1 MILVW
6 IIAIIGL
13 LWLFAYYGN
22 KYCNTEAYQNKL
34 LSTEGTYLGGSSQ
47 IYDAGFKAIVM
58 VSQKEFIISP
68 MLFQSSSDNIKIPIE
83 KIKVA
88 MIKSEQELRHK
99 MTAGRIILFG
109 IFAKPKEYKTTN
121 KFLYV
126 DYYNDENELETI
138 VVQCNQ
144 AQYIVERIHYHKN
157 KLENQNK
164 NQSVEV

>member
-6 IIAIIGL
+6 IIVIIGL
-13 LWLFAYYGN
+13 LWIFAYYGN
-22 KYCNTEAYQNKL
+22 KYCHTEAYQNKL

-47 IYDAGFKAIVM
+47 IYDAGFKAVIM
-58 VSQKEFIISP
+58 VSKKEFIISH
-68 MLFQSSSDNIKIPIE
+68 MLGNNNIKIPIG
-83 KIKVA
+83 KIKTA

-99 MTAGRIILFG
+99 MTMGRIMLFG
-109 IFAKPKEYKTTN
+109 IFAKPKEYKTIN

-126 DYYNDENELETI
+126 DYYNDENELETV

-144 AQYIVERIHYHKN
+144 AQYVVERIHYHKN
-157 KLENQNK
+157 RLENENK